1 MSYKKTVLV
10 AEENINTKK
19 MLNGILNASDYN
31 VIFSAPGSETITFT
45 ASHVPD
51 FLIIN
56 TENNVSGET
65 IKAIR
70 EWSNV
75 PIIAISETN
84 KESEII
90 EILDA
95 GADDYITIPFGHG
108 ELLARM
114 RAILRRNRLN
124 FDEIKNITHY
134 KCNDL
139 NIDFDRYEVSVRGKN
154 IHLTANE
161 FKIIEL
167 LAKYSGKIL
176 TYEYILKQIWG
187 PYAKKDNKALRVN
200 MANLRHKIELD
211 SANPEYLF
219 TEPGVGYKIKES
231 Q

>member
-10 AEENINTKK
+10 SEENANIKK
-19 MLNGILNASDYN
+19 LLNGILKSSDYN
-31 VIFSAPGSETITFT
+31 VFFGAPGSETVTFT
-45 ASHVPD
+45 ASYVPD

-56 TENNVSGET
+56 TETDAGVKT
-65 IKAIR
+65 IKNIR

-75 PIIAISETN
+75 PIIAISEID
-84 KESEII
+84 KEAKKI
-90 EILDA
+90 EILDS
-95 GADDYITIPFGHG
+95 GADDYVTIPFGHG

-124 FDEIKNITHY
+124 FEETKDITHY
-134 KCNDL
+134 NCRELD
-139 NIDFDRYEVSVRGKN
+139 IDFDRYEVTVRGN
-154 IHLTANE
+154 RVHLTANE

-200 MANLRHKIELD
+200 MANLRRKIELD

-219 TEPGVGYKIKES
+219 TEPGVGYKIKEA